1 MVNVTECVTVSA
13 AGIEICH
20 GSCADV
26 LSTILPID
34 QLTFSYFL

>member
-26 LSTILPID
+26 LSTVPVD